1 MTHRFARLAVVSLT
15 ALSLAA
21 TLFVSV
27 LAQSHA
33 ATNTTVGATEPCLEH
48 QQPQATDFW
57 DNACESVCETHDN
70 PMALSANADR
80 ANSKDKVAALVVYA
94 PQGDLRAA
102 PQIILCTVH
111 GHDPPGSTLYLTT
124 QRLRL

>member
-33 ATNTTVGATEPCLEH
+33 ATPTAVGATEPCVDH
-48 QQPQATDFW
+48 HQPQVTDFW
-57 DNACESVCETHDN
+57 DDACASVCETPDN
-70 PMALSANADR
+70 PVVLSS
-80 ANSKDKVAALVVYA
+80 NSDGAKSKSQSVALVVYA
-94 PQGDLRAA
+94 AQNDRWAIPQVVLY
-102 PQIILCTVH
+102 TVH
-111 GHDPPGSTLYLTT
+111 GHDPPSSGLYLTT